1 VALIL
6 LVEDEELLTWSL
18 AKRLEKEQHRVHAAD
33 DLAHASEYLRLH
45 QPDLMI
51 LDLALPDGHG
61 LDFYQENRERLA
73 DTVVL
78 IMTAVGGV
86 DDAVRAMKLGALDF
100 LTKPVEH
107 EALVRMVARAL
118 EHRSRG
124 LEAERAR
131 EDRERQ
137 LSMEVIAHSPAFQRT
152 LEVATNVARS
162 NVETILIQGES
173 GTGKNLLARY
183 IHAESQRHAKP
194 LMEISCPT
202 IPDQLMESELFGH
215 ERGAFTD
222 AKRSRRGTFEL
233 ANDGTVVLDEIGELK
248 VELQPKLLHFLEER
262 HFRRVGGT
270 REIHVD
276 VCVVALTN
284 RDMRAMIRDGLM
296 REDLFF
302 RLNVFPITV
311 PTLRC
316 RREDILPLA
325 HQFLQ
330 FFRGKLGQDCDG
342 LTREAENL
350 MLAYPWPGN
359 VRELRHTIERA
370 LILEQGPELTC
381 RSLLLEGASELY
393 PEELAE
399 DLAALPPGIV
409 PLEVMEREMVRR
421 ALEATGGN
429 QSRAAELL
437 GVTRDQVR
445 YRVKKITR
453 DEATRTDE

>member
-6 LVEDEELLTWSL
+6 LVEDEELLRWSL
-18 AKRLEKEQHRVHAAD
+18 AKRLEKEKHRVHAVE

-61 LDFYQENRERLA
+61 LDFYQENQERLA

-78 IMTAVGGV
+78 IMTAVGEV
-86 DDAVRAMKLGALDF
+86 EDAVRAMKLGALDF

-107 EALVRMVARAL
+107 EALLQMVTRAL
-118 EHRSRG
+118 EHRSRE
-124 LEAERAR
+124 LDAERAR
-131 EDRERQ
+131 EARERQ

-152 LEVATNVARS
+152 LEVAASVARS
-162 NVETILIQGES
+162 NVQTILIQGES

-183 IHAESQRHAKP
+183 VHAAGDRHSRP
-194 LMEISCPT
+194 LLEISCPT
-202 IPDQLMESELFGH
+202 IPEQLMESELFGH

-262 HFRRVGGT
+262 YFRRIGGT
-270 REIHVD
+270 REIRVD
-276 VCVVALTN
+276 VCVIALTN

-311 PTLRC
+311 PPLRC

-325 HQFLQ
+325 HHFLQ
-330 FFRGKLGQDCDG
+330 FFRGKLGQDCAG

-370 LILEQGPELTC
+370 LILEQASEITC
-381 RSLLLEGASELY
+381 RSLLLEGASEHH
-393 PEELAE
+393 PEEFGE
-399 DLAALPPGIV
+399 DLDALSPGIV
-409 PLEVMEREMVRR
+409 PLEVMERQMVKR

-437 GVTRDQVR
+437 GISRDQVR
-445 YRVKKITR
+445 YRVKKMAR
-453 DEATRTDE
+453 DEATKPDE